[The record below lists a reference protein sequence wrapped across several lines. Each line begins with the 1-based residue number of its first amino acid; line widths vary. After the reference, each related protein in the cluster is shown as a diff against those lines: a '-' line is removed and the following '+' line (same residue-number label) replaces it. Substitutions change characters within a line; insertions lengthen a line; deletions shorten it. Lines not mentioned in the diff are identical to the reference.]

1 MELRGKASEAIIDEK
16 GVFRIKGGAE
26 AYADWKV
33 RDLEYMEGEQV
44 LLEVSAMTGDMRFG
58 LSGVHT
64 VFHVSML
71 KKYHGDGNYIIRC
84 DSVLL
89 DESLSY
95 EDDPIAILVREVHK
109 LISKEISS
117 IKVQWKNR
125 LIEEPTLESEA
136 DMHERYPHLFTDSA
150 YVYIYLIY
158 CKGSEGIR
166 KGKALEK

>member
-1 MELRGKASEAIIDEK
+1 M
-16 GVFRIKGGAE
+16 
-26 AYADWKV
+26 
-33 RDLEYMEGEQV
+33 
-44 LLEVSAMTGDMRFG
+44 
-58 LSGVHT
+58 HT

-136 DMHERYPHLFTDSA
+136 DMHERYPHLFTDSGTHSHPRFSFDCSRTNMGTL
-150 YVYIYLIY
+150 VSIVTTHLVGLITRTF
-158 CKGSEGIR
+158 S
-166 KGKALEK
+166 